1 MARVACRR
9 DAGRRAARTIEHG
22 RRPLRR
28 HPVRAGEALRGP
40 RARARVERRA
50 RGNRRRPGR
59 ATAHATARRVQPRP
73 AASGVGELSQ
83 PQRVDAAR
91 GRRRPASGARVDP
104 RRWIRAR
111 RRECGH
117 QRRRASRGSSRHRG
131 GHAQLPAR
139 QPRLALPPRSRGG
152 ARRSGGKLGPAR
164 PDRGARVGARLD
176 RGVRRRP
183 VESHRRG
190 SVRRCVGRARPARRA
205 ARERALPASDRAV
218 AAVRGR
224 RRRPGLRAPLGR
236 GARPRRRVRGDVR
249 HGRPTSPPCGRDR
262 RAARGAPRRPRVPG
276 HPRRCAP
283 DARSGQP
290 AGLSGASPRREP
302 RRRRAD
308 RIERR
313 RGDLLL
319 PGGRPAPG
327 ARRCDARRDRLP
339 LSRRRRCRRADRRLS
354 RAPRRES
361 TRTSCSS
368 ASPPTP

>member
-1 MARVACRR
+1 MARSLSSRR
-9 DAGRRAARTIEHG
+9 RPARCADVEHG
-22 RRPLRR
+22 RRQLRR
-28 HPVRAGEALRGP
+28 ASRTRRRGASRP
-40 RARARVERRA
+40 PSPHRVERGA

-59 ATAHATARRVQPRP
+59 AAARATARRVQPRP
-73 AASGVGELSQ
+73 AACRARELPQ

-117 QRRRASRGSSRHRG
+117 LRRRPPRGSGRHRG

-139 QPRLALPPRSRGG
+139 QPRLALPPRPRRG
-152 ARRSGGKLGPAR
+152 ARRAGGKLGPAR

-190 SVRRCVGRARPARRA
+190 SVRRCAGRARPARRA
-205 ARERALPASDRAV
+205 ARERALPARDPAV

-224 RRRPGLRAPLGR
+224 RRRPAFARRWAEALGR
-236 GARPRRRVRGDVR
+236 ADRGRGDVR
-249 HGRPTSPPCGRDR
+249 RGRPTS
-262 RAARGAPRRPRVPG
+262 APAVEIVGLHEALLARPRVPG

-290 AGLSGASPRREP
+290 AGLPGASPRREP

-308 RIERR
+308 RIDRR

-319 PGGRPAPG
+319 PGRRPAPG
-327 ARRCDARRDRLP
+327 ARRCDARRDRLA

-354 RAPRRES
+354 RAPRPQS
-361 TRTSCSS
+361 TRTSCWS